1 MESQNVGGIQTLKDD
16 ISEIKRTLKDLAM
29 AMTTLA
35 LHSQR
40 LDNLESRLGKFET
53 ALDESW
59 EILRTVETRCA
70 LRGRLHFAQPELVH
84 PLPQGAPRFYGTQ
97 DLPRFI
103 FSSLDFGDTR
113 FKVVEPLGVQRQ
125 GCRRLC
131 KPRKSLLDLRNIV
144 L

>member
-1 MESQNVGGIQTLKDD
+1 MESQNVGVIQTLKDD

-40 LDNLESRLGKFET
+40 LDNLESRLGKYET

-70 LRGRLHFAQPELVH
+70 LRERVYQFGLRKMEA
-84 PLPQGAPRFYGTQ
+84 APVSRE
-97 DLPRFI
+97 DWLNA
-103 FSSLDFGDTR
+103 L
-113 FKVVEPLGVQRQ
+113 LG
-125 GCRRLC
+125 
-131 KPRKSLLDLRNIV
+131 SALRNGLWIALTAAITGLITV
-144 L
+144 YAGR

>member
-1 MESQNVGGIQTLKDD
+1 MESQNVGVIQTLKDD

-70 LRGRLHFAQPELVH
+70 LRERVYQFGLRKMEAAPVSREDWLNALLGSALRTGLWIALTAAITGLITVYVGR
-84 PLPQGAPRFYGTQ
+84 
-97 DLPRFI
+97 
-103 FSSLDFGDTR
+103 
-113 FKVVEPLGVQRQ
+113 
-125 GCRRLC
+125 
-131 KPRKSLLDLRNIV
+131 
-144 L
+144 

>member
-1 MESQNVGGIQTLKDD
+1 MESQNVGVIQTLKDD

-70 LRGRLHFAQPELVH
+70 LRERVYQFGLRKMEA
-84 PLPQGAPRFYGTQ
+84 APVSRE
-97 DLPRFI
+97 DWLNA
-103 FSSLDFGDTR
+103 L
-113 FKVVEPLGVQRQ
+113 LG
-125 GCRRLC
+125 
-131 KPRKSLLDLRNIV
+131 SALRNGLWIALTAAITGLITV
-144 L
+144 YVGR

>member
-53 ALDESW
+53 ALDKSW

-70 LRGRLHFAQPELVH
+70 LRERVYQFGLRKMEM
-84 PLPQGAPRFYGTQ
+84 APVSRE
-97 DLPRFI
+97 DWLNA
-103 FSSLDFGDTR
+103 L
-113 FKVVEPLGVQRQ
+113 LG
-125 GCRRLC
+125 
-131 KPRKSLLDLRNIV
+131 SALRNGLWIA
-144 L
+144 LTAAITGLITAYAGR